1 VLIRQLSVLWGKSA
15 ERAGG
20 RTHLLLGH
28 MLDTA
33 MVAEQ
38 MWLHYMSPSVK
49 EMLARVA
56 GGGDEAGLRLFMW
69 LCGVHDWGKATPAF
83 QSQNAA
89 GAAAVRASGLGW
101 DEAELRRSA
110 FWRHDKAGAVLARKQ
125 LVGWDRSQVGWVWPL
140 IGGHHGEFPGVGE
153 LNLTTKPSLN
163 RAQGNWPDSPWPEV
177 QRAVVEL
184 FTRACGFE
192 GLDCVQ
198 PELVPSKA
206 QQLALSGL
214 IVMADWIAS
223 NSGENRFT
231 GLDDLGGISVRACRE
246 RAERVWRELGLRG
259 GWGAN
264 PVPMGDPVRG
274 RFGDRSRASQ
284 RLLVDVVR
292 EMQAPGL
299 VIVEAPMGEGKTKAA
314 LAAVEVLAARFG
326 LDGLYVGMPTQATS
340 DPMFGIVHSWAGKA
354 FSVEVAAQTVLLHGK
369 RRFNRLWDKLT
380 KVFGPAPDVAFAGVD
395 EYGEPVGAFG
405 SWDGCCEAER
415 RAPAEWFL
423 GPKRG
428 LLAGLVVGTVDQL
441 LYAATRTRHVMLRF
455 AGLAG
460 KVVLVD
466 EVHAADV
473 YMRQFLGEALYWL
486 GQARVPVVLLSAT
499 LPPKQRREL
508 VKEYLAG
515 ARADPHFEPAGLP
528 EPEGYPSVTAAWV
541 DPDAG
546 TEGYLVR
553 HCAPWRAP
561 YPVAV
566 RLLEDAGSEPEAV
579 VDLVADKLSD
589 GGVAL
594 VIHNTVDRAQYTYA
608 RLKERF
614 GADVVLLH
622 GRLDVEDRADR
633 TERCVNELGDS
644 AEYERPGRR
653 IVVATQVAEQSFD
666 IDADLLVTDIAPV
679 DLLLQRIGRLHRHER
694 PERPAGLREPL
705 VVVTGMERAAAGP
718 RLEGGA
724 VAVYG
729 RARLVRT
736 AALVAEADGGSW
748 VLPGQ
753 IPELVAAVYG
763 DDPAVPSAWLADARE
778 ADAAWSAEQSK
789 RKAKAERFRLAGR
802 DDRAKPTLGG
812 LHYARTGVRDDE
824 EFDAVVRDGKPTVEV
839 VLVRRREN
847 GGYSALGGTA
857 LGANGE
863 VPFGQQDVLDAVV
876 GATVRLPARLTEAAR
891 RELVPLPGW
900 AADPW
905 LRYARALALAPDG
918 YAVLGDH
925 RVSYD
930 PDLGLVVDGGQP

>member
-1 VLIRQLSVLWGKSA
+1 
-15 ERAGG
+15 
-20 RTHLLLGH
+20 

-38 MWLHYMSPSVK
+38 MWLHYVSPSFREVV
-49 EMLARVA
+49 ARVA

-83 QSQNAA
+83 QSQHAA
-89 GAAAVRASGLGW
+89 AARAVRAAGLVW
-101 DEAELRRSA
+101 DEAELKRSA
-110 FWRHDKAGAVLARKQ
+110 FWRHDKAGAVLARR
-125 LVGWDRSQVGWVWPL
+125 LLTGWDASHYGWVWPL
-140 IGGHHGEFPGVGE
+140 IGGHHGEFPGLGE
-153 LNLTTKPSLN
+153 LNLAKRPSVD
-163 RAQGNWPDSPWPEV
+163 RAQGNWRGSPWPEV

-184 FTRACGFE
+184 FTRVCGFE

-198 PELVPSKA
+198 PEQVPSKA

-223 NSGENRFT
+223 NSSENRFT
-231 GLDDLGGISVRACRE
+231 GLDDLDGISVRVCRE
-246 RAERVWRELGLRG
+246 RAARGWRELGLRG
-259 GWGAN
+259 GWGSI
-264 PVPMGDPVRG
+264 PVPAGDLVQE

-292 EMQAPGL
+292 EMSAPGL

-340 DPMFGIVHSWAGKA
+340 DPMFEIVHGWAEDA
-354 FSVEVAAQTVLLHGK
+354 FGPEVAAQTALLHGK
-369 RRFNRLWDKLT
+369 RRFNRLWAELT
-380 KVFGPAPDVAFAGVD
+380 RGLGPAPDAAFAGVD

-405 SWDGCCEAER
+405 SEDGCCEVER

-423 GPKRG
+423 GSKRG
-428 LLAGLVVGTVDQL
+428 LLSGLVVGTVDQL

-473 YMRQFLGEALYWL
+473 YMQQFLREALYWL

-499 LPPKQRREL
+499 LPPRQRREL

-515 ARADPHFEPAGLP
+515 ARADPHFDPADLP

-546 TEGYLVR
+546 AERYLVR
-553 HCAPWRAP
+553 RCTPWRDP

-566 RLLEDAGSEPEAV
+566 HLLEDAGREPKAV

-608 RLKERF
+608 RLQERF

-622 GRLDVEDRADR
+622 GRLDVADRADR
-633 TERCVNELGDS
+633 TEKCVNELGS
-644 AEYERPGRR
+644 RAGCERPRRR

-666 IDADLLVTDIAPV
+666 IDADLLVTDIAPI

-705 VVVTGMERAAAGP
+705 VVVTAMERAGDGP
-718 RLEGGA
+718 RLEGGSA
-724 VAVYG
+724 AIYG

-736 AALVAEADGGSW
+736 AALVAEVDGGSW
-748 VLPGQ
+748 ILPEQ
-753 IPELVAAVYG
+753 IPELVASVYG
-763 DDPAVPSAWLADARE
+763 EDPVVPPGWLAGARE
-778 ADAAWSAEQSK
+778 ADTAWSLDQSE

-839 VLVRRREN
+839 VLVRRRAN
-847 GGYSALGGTA
+847 GGYSALGGAA

-863 VPFGQQDVLDAVV
+863 IPFGQQDVLDAVV
-876 GATVRLPARLTEAAR
+876 GATVRLPAKLTAAAQG
-891 RELVPLPGW
+891 ELVPLPGW
-900 AADPW
+900 SSDPW
-905 LRYARALALAPDG
+905 LRYARALVLAPDG
-918 YAVLGDH
+918 YAALGGH
-925 RVSYD
+925 HVSYD
-930 PDLGLVVDGGQP
+930 LDLGLVVDDGKP